1 MGNRKEAKEKL
12 TNRRKP
18 GYDKPREG
26 YVRYC
31 TYVNKENLA
40 TLKTLAK
47 KESKTVYEAINEA
60 IENWVNYEP
69 AD

>member
-12 TNRRKP
+12 TSRRKP
-18 GYDKPREG
+18 GYDKPRDG

-31 TYVNKENLA
+31 TYVNQSNLA
-40 TLKTLAK
+40 ELKLLAK
-47 KESKTVYEAINEA
+47 KEGKTVYEAINEA

-69 AD
+69 ND